1 MIPNPV
7 TASRIALAFAAG
19 VALDLIVFL
28 DAYPYNLRYQ
38 HQSLAFWVTM
48 ALPFAC
54 AFLLDF
60 KALRPGPAS
69 PPGSARGSAAA
80 ALDSRGL
87 LMACVILLAL
97 TVAHIVAVIRDT
109 IIDPTTHNLVPFE
122 FAYAWI
128 VVGVPAAIGSL
139 LARGICWVLHRFQL
153 C

>member
-1 MIPNPV
+1 MTRNPI
-7 TASRIALAFAAG
+7 TATRIALAFTAG
-19 VALDLIVFL
+19 VVLDLIIFL

-38 HQSLAFWVTM
+38 HQSLAFWLTIV
-48 ALPFAC
+48 LPFAC

-60 KALRPGPAS
+60 KVLRPRPAGLPAS
-69 PPGSARGSAAA
+69 AHISPAT

-87 LMACVILLAL
+87 LMACVILLGL
-97 TVAHIVAVIRDT
+97 TIAHAVAVIRDT

-128 VVGVPAAIGSL
+128 VVGIPAAIGSL